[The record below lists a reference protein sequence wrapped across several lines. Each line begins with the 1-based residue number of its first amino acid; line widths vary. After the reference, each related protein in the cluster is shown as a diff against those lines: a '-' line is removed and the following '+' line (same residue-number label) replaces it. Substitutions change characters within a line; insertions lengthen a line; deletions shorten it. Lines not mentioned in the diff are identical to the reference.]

1 MLVSYIL
8 LTMLN
13 IFFILDVAKCT
24 SDGDGSTTR
33 DNWRSAEYTG
43 CSGSN
48 VGNISRAF
56 GDTDIDDRNGLFDTD
71 DLAWRVS
78 SEINNVSDVESESE
92 DSPVILKQGERLKTG
107 KVEQVKV
114 ISCSSPGHVVGRP
127 VVWEV
132 HYYRMIE
139 DLTGYCEVT
148 SPTTRISVGT
158 GVGVKIDNLGW
169 IRATRESNL
178 HHCHYQER
186 L

>member
-1 MLVSYIL
+1 M
-8 LTMLN
+8 
-13 IFFILDVAKCT
+13 
-24 SDGDGSTTR
+24 
-33 DNWRSAEYTG
+33 
-43 CSGSN
+43 
-48 VGNISRAF
+48 GNISRAF
-56 GDTDIDDRNGLFDTD
+56 GDTDIDDINGLFDTD

-169 IRATRESNL
+169 IRALCFGTGRALGVDNSRREDVCPEWAREVNN
-178 HHCHYQER
+178 R
-186 L
+186 TD